1 MADQEGA
8 RTKPNKRNLMGR
20 IAKKKGVDN
29 KAGYVVKPIAVKD
42 IEKQADFGTFKITRT
57 RECIAYTNYVGYS
70 VITKPY
76 TTTPEGQATKLSL
89 YEWLNYALEMQEY
102 LTEHKDEKN
111 PDLDMTNGE
120 WLEQVKIITEA
131 NLTKPCVVFT
141 DADYATEE
149 AIRHIKWLNEK
160 TKQLQA
166 AMTQTPPEED
176 EKKNE
181 EEFGRAVGD
190 ENLRNNLQLDNIEGD

>member
-1 MADQEGA
+1 MG
-8 RTKPNKRNLMGR
+8 KNKAN
-20 IAKKKGVDN
+20 KKNVNN

-42 IEKQADFGTFKITRT
+42 VEKEADFGTFKITRT

-76 TTTPEGQATKLSL
+76 TTTPEGKPTELSL
-89 YEWLNYALEMQEY
+89 YSWLNYVLENKEY
-102 LTEHKDEKN
+102 FEEHKDEKH

-120 WLEQVKIITEA
+120 WLEQMKIITEA
-131 NLTKPCVVFT
+131 NITKPCVVFT
-141 DADYATEE
+141 DVNYAIEE
-149 AIRHIKWLNEK
+149 ALKHVKWLNEK
-160 TKQLQA
+160 SQQLLG

-176 EKKNE
+176 EKANA

-190 ENLRNNLQLDNIEGD
+190 EEIRNNITLDNTEGD